1 MEAPA
6 AVPEA
11 IARIV
16 VALLAGMLI
25 GVEREKARAAAALR
39 RHEGGE
45 EEESELVGK
54 EFPGLRTF
62 SLIAVYAAVAGYMF
76 SSGYIDAV
84 GFSILVAV
92 FLVVVAVF
100 SAYRL
105 LVARVVGVTTSVVM
119 MLDFVIGLL
128 AGFGEIVVAASLAVL
143 TTFVLAI
150 KIPVSRVVGRISYEE
165 LLWAL
170 ELGIVLVVLG
180 PIMLASDLTLYG
192 VSLRGLYLFFALV
205 LVASYMGY
213 VVVRIKGGRGLA
225 YVSFLGGFAHSEAT
239 LTGVLQ
245 LLPRGERREVGHHV
259 AVLANTAML
268 VRDLLIA
275 ALAGYMYHAAAPG
288 ALAGLASLALAVLA
302 ASTPS
307 AVSWARMVRR
317 VASIPPTAVGN
328 PLRFTTALKTSAV
341 YIAVSFASHVL
352 NKVYGEAALGLAA
365 FIGGLVSSSATILA
379 VYSVAGP
386 ATAPLLACY
395 AMAAGAVNK
404 ALYAYTATGDGV
416 VVARVL
422 AAGLAQAASLLLV
435 AWLAS
440 LLAAAH

>member
-1 MEAPA
+1 LEADVSA
-6 AVPEA
+6 A
-11 IARIV
+11 ITRIV

-25 GVEREKARAAAALR
+25 GVEREKARAAARKAT
-39 RHEGGE
+39 ED

-62 SLIAVYAAVAGYMF
+62 SLIAVYAAVASYMF
-76 SSGYIDAV
+76 SSGYIDAI

-105 LVARVVGVTTSVVM
+105 LVARVVGVTTSIVM
-119 MLDFVIGLL
+119 MIDFVVGLL
-128 AGFGEIVVAASLAVL
+128 AGFGEVVVAASLAVL
-143 TTFVLAI
+143 TTFILAI

-180 PIMLASDLTLYG
+180 PVLLTSELTLYG
-192 VSLRGLYLFFALV
+192 VSVRGLYLFFALV
-205 LVASYMGY
+205 LVASYIGY
-213 VVVRIKGGRGLA
+213 VVVRLKGGRGLT
-225 YVSFLGGFAHSEAT
+225 YLSFLGGFAHSEAT
-239 LTGVLQ
+239 LTGVLE
-245 LLPRGERREVGHHV
+245 LLPPDERRRVGHHV

-275 ALAGYMYHAAAPG
+275 VLAGYMYHASLTAY
-288 ALAGLASLALAVLA
+288 AGLSVLAVA
-302 ASTPS
+302 VVASS
-307 AVSWARMVRR
+307 LIAIGSWARMLR
-317 VASIPPTAVGN
+317 VVAHIPPTAIGN

-341 YIAVSFASHVL
+341 YIVMSFASHVL
-352 NKVYGEAALGLAA
+352 SNVYGAAALGLVA

-379 VYSVAGP
+379 VYSAAP
-386 ATAPLLACY
+386 PQTAYMLAAY

-404 ALYAYTATGDGV
+404 ALYAYTATGDATVVGKVLILSALQALILITVLWGV
-416 VVARVL
+416 
-422 AAGLAQAASLLLV
+422 Q
-435 AWLAS
+435 
-440 LLAAAH
+440 LLALTH